1 MTMNS
6 HSKFGFS
13 MAEFSEISQSSISK
27 PLKKGKNAFKD
38 TLKHPLDISK
48 LKYLNNK
55 KKINM
60 NYT

>member
-1 MTMNS
+1 
-6 HSKFGFS
+6 

-27 PLKKGKNAFKD
+27 PLKKGRNAFKD